1 MFLGTYHPRLDDKGR
16 LILPAKYRDE
26 MEGGLVIT
34 KGQERCLYIW
44 PADEFARIAETARS
58 TPVTSV
64 SGRGRV
70 RLFFASASDETPDK
84 QGRIT
89 VPHSLREYAGLDRDC
104 VLIGASSRVELWDAQ
119 AWQDYLAEQD
129 SAYAEDPEG
138 VIPGVV

>member
-1 MFLGTYHPRLDDKGR
+1 VFLGTHFPRLDDKGR

-44 PADEFARIAETARS
+44 PTEEFARIAESVRS
-58 TPVTSV
+58 APATSA

-84 QGRIT
+84 QGRVT

-104 VLIGASSRVELWDAQ
+104 VLIGASSKVELWDAQ

-129 SAYAEDPEG
+129 SAYAEDPAG